1 MDLEGSQMKP
11 SESLS
16 ACDSRG
22 GQRALVTPPK
32 ASQPWAVAAQPAEAP
47 RAGLGILGH
56 SGR

>member
-1 MDLEGSQMKP
+1 MKP